1 MRYERRGGF
10 GRSSFDSEGQCEVM
24 WAMWGNAGRHRTG
37 FEGVERLCTVRQTEG
52 RFGVLFVK
60 CRTPPRIVRTTCG
73 DIWPGSTAQCWGLHP
88 LSGAVSCA
96 ALKHCLHIVMLIS
109 KKAAA
114 DVKHLVLLLFTCKE
128 IMCPVVIFPF
138 FFSCF
143 VILGVIKKSRRWRP
157 SSLVAWLQLH
167 AAGCQRQRK
176 VCFKKKIILVFHSVP
191 SW

>member
-1 MRYERRGGF
+1 MKDGGGF
-10 GRSSFDSEGQCEVM
+10 WPFIFWQCGWVWSHVGHVRECWSSWHG
-24 WAMWGNAGRHRTG
+24 
-37 FEGVERLCTVRQTEG
+37 GVEHLCMAWQTEG
-52 RFGVLFVK
+52 RFGVWFVK
-60 CRTPPRIVRTTCG
+60 CGTPPRIVWTTCG

-128 IMCPVVIFPF
+128 IMCPVVIVPF
-138 FFSCF
+138 FFFLCF
-143 VILGVIKKSRRWRP
+143 VILGVIKKSRRRWRP

-176 VCFKKKIILVFHSVP
+176 VCLKKKIVLVFHNVP